1 MSELFLFLAIGIGF
15 LFLLLIW
22 LLRSAVPPVDKT
34 GLYEAQAVL
43 TTVQVELP
51 PRALGERIFSQ
62 QDWDFIS
69 THASPGI
76 QRIFL
81 QERKALAYS
90 WLRQTR
96 NKIGQLMNFHRK
108 AVRRNIRLSP
118 SLELR
123 LAFDYVLFL
132 LTYEILCGLIWL
144 RGPFHARRTIAYA
157 ASMADQLAYLSG
169 HILVGLDPVRLSR
182 IKTSWSGR
190 PAAT

>member
-1 MSELFLFLAIGIGF
+1 MSELFIFLAIGIGF
-15 LFLLLIW
+15 LILLLIW

-51 PRALGERIFSQ
+51 PRALGERIFSP

-76 QRIFL
+76 QRVFL
-81 QERKALAYS
+81 QERKALALS
-90 WLRQTR
+90 WLKQTR
-96 NKIGQLMNFHRK
+96 KRVGQIMTFHRI
-108 AVRRNIRLSP
+108 AVRGDIRLSP

-123 LAFDYVLFL
+123 LAFDYILFL
-132 LTYEILCGLIWL
+132 LTYEILSCLIWL
-144 RGPFHARRTIAYA
+144 RGPFHARHIVGYA
-157 ASMADQLAYLSG
+157 ASIADELAYLSG
-169 HILVGLDPVRLSR
+169 HVLVGLDPIRLSR
-182 IKTSWSGR
+182 IKNSWSGR